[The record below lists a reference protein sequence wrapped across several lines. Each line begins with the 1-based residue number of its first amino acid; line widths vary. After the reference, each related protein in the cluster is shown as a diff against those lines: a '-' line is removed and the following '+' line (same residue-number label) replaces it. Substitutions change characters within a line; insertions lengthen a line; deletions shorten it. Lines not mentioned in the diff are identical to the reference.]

1 MSRTFTIKEQVNEQI
16 IPLWGRFLYCQR
28 TEFATTDFMIVVASQ
43 GKEVRGTSGEYYMD
57 VRNGSYYSMFVHIAP
72 FLHSVETGIIKLDG
86 YKLFIN
92 HHDEPAD
99 TLAHNT
105 HRAAVTDITRRL
117 KDGDFDG
124 TYTDNVNRH
133 NRKEGQLTFL

>member
-1 MSRTFTIKEQVNEQI
+1 
-16 IPLWGRFLYCQR
+16 
-28 TEFATTDFMIVVASQ
+28 MIVVASQ
-43 GKEVRGTSGEYYMD
+43 GKQVHGTSGEYFAD
-57 VRNGSYYSMFVHIAP
+57 VRNGSYYWFDVYITP
-72 FLHSVETGIIKLDG
+72 FIDSVDSGIIKLDG

-92 HHDEPAD
+92 HHDESAD

-124 TYTDNVNRH
+124 TYTDNVKRH
-133 NRKEGQLTFL
+133 QRKEGQLTFL

>member
-1 MSRTFTIKEQVNEQI
+1 MSRTFMIKEQANAEI

-28 TEFATTDFMIVVASQ
+28 TELTTTDFMIVVASQ
-43 GKEVRGTSGEYYMD
+43 GKELRGTSGEYYVD

-86 YKLFIN
+86 YKLCIN
-92 HHDEPAD
+92 HHDESAD

-105 HRAAVTDITRRL
+105 HRAAVTDITRRF

-124 TYTDNVNRH
+124 TYTDNVKRH
-133 NRKEGQLTFL
+133 KRKEGQLTFL